1 MAYSNP
7 FKSLLGAF
15 TPQQPDPYQS
25 LLGDYYDPKREAL
38 SWLGGN
44 LAGVG
49 MGLASG
55 KPGAWATGGIAGGQ
69 QGIDDYQRQAV
80 AGYAMNQRKQE
91 YDYQQQQREEE
102 AAAKQAEEEAQ
113 SAAIAGLPPE
123 MQSMAKAFPNA
134 VIPGYVKNKYF
145 PDPVDDSNGW
155 RYASS
160 EEKQQLGVGADAPL
174 VITKSGPKLI
184 STGAPT
190 INVMPNGEPPDGKLR
205 TELSKNEG
213 TTWSDYQKGADVSG
227 GLVQDLQALDELS
240 KVAPQGPVSGRLAQ
254 AFPGFSSAG
263 AAYQSIVSRVAP
275 TLRAPG
281 SGSTS
286 DVEYNG
292 FLNSLPKLQN
302 LPEGNAVISAMLQ
315 RKAQINIQRGDI
327 VNAYANGEI
336 SAVEARK
343 QLGELNRKSILDP
356 QIKALIAAT
365 GGSGTTVDDVLS
377 KYPAQ
382 PQQ

>member
-1 MAYSNP
+1 MAFTIP
-7 FKSLLGAF
+7 GLLGMNN
-15 TPQQPDPYQS
+15 QQPDPYQS
-25 LLGDYYDPKREAL
+25 LLGGYYTPQQAKMA
-38 SWLGGN
+38 WLGGS
-44 LAGVG
+44 LQGLGA
-49 MGLASG
+49 GLASG
-55 KPGAWATGGIAGGQ
+55 KSGAWAQGLALGGGEGL
-69 QGIDDYQRQAV
+69 DNYRQRAV
-80 AGYAMNQRKQE
+80 VASGLDMRKKE
-91 YDYQQQQREEE
+91 YDYQQQQRQEE
-102 AAAKQAEEEAQ
+102 AAAQKAQEDAQA
-113 SAAIAGLPPE
+113 AAIAGLPPE

-145 PDPVDDSNGW
+145 PDPVAYNEPPTSVQEFQ
-155 RYASS
+155 YAKSQGYTGDYNAWIT
-160 EEKQQLGVGADAPL
+160 EGKKAGATS
-174 VITKSGPKLI
+174 I
-184 STGAPT
+184 
-190 INVMPNGEPPDGKLR
+190 VMPNGEPSDGKLR
-205 TELSKNEG
+205 AELSKNEG
-213 TTWSDYQKGADVSG
+213 STWSDYQKGADVSG

-240 KVAPQGPVSGRLAQ
+240 KVAPQGPISGRLAQ

-302 LPEGNAVISAMLQ
+302 LPEGNAVISAILQ
-315 RKAQINIQRGDI
+315 RKSQINIERGDI

-365 GGSGTTVDDVLS
+365 GGSGTTVDDALS
-377 KYPAQ
+377 KYPPK

>member
-1 MAYSNP
+1 
-7 FKSLLGAF
+7 
-15 TPQQPDPYQS
+15 
-25 LLGDYYDPKREAL
+25 
-38 SWLGGN
+38 
-44 LAGVG
+44 
-49 MGLASG
+49 
-55 KPGAWATGGIAGGQ
+55 
-69 QGIDDYQRQAV
+69 
-80 AGYAMNQRKQE
+80 
-91 YDYQQQQREEE
+91 
-102 AAAKQAEEEAQ
+102 
-113 SAAIAGLPPE
+113 
-123 MQSMAKAFPNA
+123 
-134 VIPGYVKNKYF
+134 
-145 PDPVDDSNGW
+145 
-155 RYASS
+155 
-160 EEKQQLGVGADAPL
+160 
-174 VITKSGPKLI
+174 
-184 STGAPT
+184 
-190 INVMPNGEPPDGKLR
+190 
-205 TELSKNEG
+205 
-213 TTWSDYQKGADVSG
+213 
-227 GLVQDLQALDELS
+227 
-240 KVAPQGPVSGRLAQ
+240 LAQ